1 MRKQSKS
8 ICFRI
13 DEADRQLIEAAA
25 KRECQ
30 TLSDF
35 VKVAAIKA
43 AMKKPLKKTEPAF
56 DDSRAAREPE
66 FIRAARR
73 HASQGGANGY
83 KTLGYIMA
91 TRIIELKPRGYR
103 WLDDDEWAAWLN
115 QLRELIWPPSS
126 TTREDNA
133 ILRWF
138 IATFPLIMDFI
149 PNNRELIEYSNRF
162 DADRVGFKRRVGL
175 KSITDVITPFN
186 GAARKRARQFLEGVY
201 QAANNDEIEF
211 PSSKALTT
219 PAGSN
224 FRDLE
229 STFHFSFGNTA

>member
-103 WLDDDEWAAWLN
+103 GLDDDEWAVWLN
-115 QLRELIWPPSS
+115 QLRELIWPTSS

-133 ILRWF
+133 VLRWF
-138 IATFPLIMDFI
+138 IATFPLIMNFI
-149 PNNRELIEYSNRF
+149 PNHREYIRYLDSF
-162 DADRVGFKRRVGL
+162 HAGRVGFKSRGGL
-175 KSITDVITPFN
+175 KSMTAVITPSN
-186 GAARKRARQFLEGVY
+186 GAARKRAHQFLEGVY

-211 PSSKALTT
+211 PSPNALTT

-224 FRDLE
+224 LRNLE
-229 STFHFSFGNTA
+229 STFALSCGNTA